1 MKLLDRYIGRTV
13 AGHILVVLGVLLSI
27 YFFSTLVGDSGYIGQ
42 GRYSFVMALAYS
54 LLLIPRQIYELF
66 PLVALIGCMLGLGAL
81 ANTSELTVMRAA
93 GVSVRRI
100 IYAVLK
106 VGVALVIAVTLI
118 GETVAPQLEKF
129 AHIERA
135 KLLQRNLS
143 VNTQDGLWV
152 RDGQLFIN
160 VKKILPGGD
169 ISDITL
175 YRYDEAMQLQAIT
188 TAVQGRYRD
197 DHWELNQVERSTVS
211 MDGMTRERLESLN
224 WETALNPG
232 MIDLVEIPH
241 EKLSLWDLYGYI
253 DYLHENGLN
262 ARPYEQS
269 FWRRVMAPIST
280 AGMLLLAIPFI
291 FGSLRSV
298 GVGQRVTVGG
308 LLGIT
313 FYLFNGIFSRVG
325 IVYDLPPLLSSL
337 LPTVLVFSVW
347 WLLMRRVH

>member
-13 AGHILVVLGVLLSI
+13 LTHILVVLGVLLSI

-66 PLVALIGCMLGLGAL
+66 PLVALMGCMLGLGAL

-93 GVSVRRI
+93 GVSIRRI

-106 VGVALVIAVTLI
+106 VGVALVVVVTVI
-118 GETVAPQLEKF
+118 GETAAPQLEKF

-152 RDGQLFIN
+152 RDGQVFIN

-175 YRYDEAMQLQAIT
+175 YSYDENMQLKAIT
-188 TAVQGRYRD
+188 TAVQGKYRD
-197 DHWELNQVERSTVS
+197 DHWQLKTVNRSLVS
-211 MDGMTRERLESLN
+211 TGGIVQETLPQMRWKTSLN
-224 WETALNPG
+224 PE

-253 DYLHENGLN
+253 GYLQENGLN

-269 FWRRVMAPIST
+269 FWRRVMAPIAT

-298 GVGQRVTVGG
+298 GWA
-308 LLGIT
+308 
-313 FYLFNGIFSRVG
+313 NGWPWVAWWGSPSSCLTASSPG
-325 IVYDLPPLLSSL
+325 WASSL
-337 LPTVLVFSVW
+337 NFRPS
-347 WLLMRRVH
+347 